1 MAFQRR
7 TLAAI
12 GVKAPLPGF
21 IEPALATSIEKLP
34 SGERWL
40 HEIKFDGYRRA
51 ARRTRADG
59 SSGNPGRREALAHSR
74 RNRARC
80 ALYLAPPRLHSEPH
94 MTTCPSVVR
103 TDHFH
108 LPRPRRF
115 STMSNA
121 AKRSSPLRQVTLRT

>member
-74 RNRARC
+74 RSARS
-80 ALYLAPPRLHSEPH
+80 ALYLAPLRLHSEPH
-94 MTTCPSVVR
+94 MTVCPSVVR

-108 LPRPRRF
+108 LLRPRRF
-115 STMSNA
+115 RTMSNA
-121 AKRSSPLRQVTLRT
+121 AKRSSALRQVTPRT